1 MENDNNNDMQNP
13 TPEVPQT
20 PPPVAPAAPVAPA
33 VPVTPVT
40 TAPTGGNPG
49 KTLGIIG
56 LVLSFLPFMGLIAL
70 ILSIVGL
77 NKSKK
82 AGMSN
87 GVAVAG
93 IVLGSLNLIGA
104 LVFMVF
110 MFIGFGALAQMC
122 SELGPG
128 THLID
133 GITYTC
139 S

>member
-1 MENDNNNDMQNP
+1 MENNNDTQSSVSE
-13 TPEVPQT
+13 TATT
-20 PPPVAPAAPVAPA
+20 PPPAAVAPVTPAAPVAPA
-33 VPVTPVT
+33 
-40 TAPTGGNPG
+40 GENPG

-70 ILSIVGL
+70 ILSIIGL
-77 NKSKK
+77 RKSKK

-104 LVFMVF
+104 LVFMTF
-110 MFIGFGALAQMC
+110 MFIGLGALSQMC

-128 THLID
+128 THYVD
-133 GITYTC
+133 GVTYTC